1 MRLLSAPA
9 SCFARFFSRFYAAL
23 FAALLAC
30 SLQAAEVSNADAAS
44 GLKET
49 LTRGTE
55 IAVDQLGKPN
65 GFLGDK
71 RVRIPLPD
79 SVRKGEKMMRTLGAG
94 KYADELIETM
104 NRAAE
109 LAVVEAKP
117 VLVNAV
123 KSMSF
128 TDARGILAGGDDAA
142 TQYFKRTTTNDLTA
156 RFLPIVKE
164 ATAKVQLADK
174 YNEYAGKAAKLGLV
188 DEKDANLDQYVTKKT
203 LDGLFL
209 MVAEQ
214 EKSIRKDPVSTGS
227 ALLKKIFGG

>member
-1 MRLLSAPA
+1 MRPLLLPLLFSLLLPLSA
-9 SCFARFFSRFYAAL
+9 
-23 FAALLAC
+23 
-30 SLQAAEVSNADAAS
+30 QAADVSGAEASS

-49 LTRGTE
+49 LTRGAE

-65 GFLGDK
+65 GFMGDA
-71 RVRIPLPD
+71 RVKIPLPD
-79 SVRKGEKMMRTLGAG
+79 SVRKGEKLLRTLGAG
-94 KYADELIETM
+94 KYADELVETM

-117 VLVNAV
+117 ILINAV
-123 KSMSF
+123 KNMSF
-128 TDARGILAGGDDAA
+128 EDARGILAGGDDAA
-142 TQYFKRTTTNDLTA
+142 TQYFKRVTTTDLTSK
-156 RFLPIVKE
+156 FLPAVKE

-174 YNEYAGKAAKLGLV
+174 YNKYAGKAAKFGVL
-188 DEKDANLDQYVTKKT
+188 DEKDADLDQYVTRKT

-214 EKSIRKDPVSTGS
+214 EKSIRKDPISTGS

>member
-1 MRLLSAPA
+1 MRQLLPLV
-9 SCFARFFSRFYAAL
+9 FAL
-23 FAALLAC
+23 FIPFPVLAAD
-30 SLQAAEVSNADAAS
+30 VSSGEAAS

-49 LTRGTE
+49 LTRGAE

-79 SVRKGEKMMRTLGAG
+79 SIRKGEKMMRALGAG
-94 KYADELIETM
+94 KYADELVETM
-104 NRAAE
+104 NHAAE

-123 KSMSF
+123 KNMSF
-128 TDARGILAGGDDAA
+128 DDARAILTGGDDAA
-142 TQYFKRTTTNDLTA
+142 TQYFRRTTSADLTT
-156 RFLPIVKE
+156 RFLPIVKQ

-174 YNEYAGKAAKLGLV
+174 YNDYAGKAAKMGLL
-188 DEKDANLDQYVTKKT
+188 DEKDANLDQYVTKKA

-209 MVAEQ
+209 MIAEQ

>member
-1 MRLLSAPA
+1 MRPLFLPLLFSLLLPLSA
-9 SCFARFFSRFYAAL
+9 
-23 FAALLAC
+23 
-30 SLQAAEVSNADAAS
+30 QAAEVSGAEASS

-49 LTRGTE
+49 LTRGAE

-65 GFLGDK
+65 GFMGDA
-71 RVRIPLPD
+71 RVKIPLPD
-79 SVRKGEKMMRTLGAG
+79 SVRKGEKLLRTLGAG
-94 KYADELIETM
+94 KYADELVETM

-117 VLVNAV
+117 ILINAV
-123 KSMSF
+123 KNMSF
-128 TDARGILAGGDDAA
+128 EDARGILAGGDDAA
-142 TQYFKRTTTNDLTA
+142 TQYFKRVTTTDLTSK
-156 RFLPIVKE
+156 FLPAVKE

-174 YNEYAGKAAKLGLV
+174 YNKYAGKAAKFGVL
-188 DEKDANLDQYVTKKT
+188 DEKDADLDQYVTRKT

-214 EKSIRKDPVSTGS
+214 EKSIRKDPISTGS